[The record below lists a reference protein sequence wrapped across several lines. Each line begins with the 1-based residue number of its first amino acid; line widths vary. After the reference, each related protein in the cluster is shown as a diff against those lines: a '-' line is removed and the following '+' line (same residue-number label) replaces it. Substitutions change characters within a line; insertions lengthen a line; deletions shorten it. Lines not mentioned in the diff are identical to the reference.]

1 MFNLTGNCNLF
12 QMALPFCI
20 PTSSV
25 RAPIN
30 THPVNTHTGQ
40 FCLPLGWYE
49 MAYYCGFNF
58 NSSNNDIGHICICLF
73 AIHVSFFVK
82 YLLQSFAWLSGFSL
96 RYGFTSFLFT
106 GYKLIV
112 KICIPNI
119 SSQYVT
125 YHFIFLKVS
134 FE

>member
-30 THPVNTHTGQ
+30 THPVNTDTSQ
-40 FCLPLGWYE
+40 FCLPPWLKWPITVVFILIPQIMILGTF
-49 MAYYCGFNF
+49 AYTYSPFMYLFVWNIC
-58 NSSNNDIGHICICLF
+58 SNLLPDWVVFLCVMDLQVF
-73 AIHVSFFVK
+73 
-82 YLLQSFAWLSGFSL
+82 YLLDTSSLSN
-96 RYGFTSFLFT
+96 
-106 GYKLIV
+106 
-112 KICIPNI
+112 ICIPNI
-119 SSQYVT
+119 FSQSVT